1 MISRT
6 CMRARVLLLL
16 LLLLLLREASVRE
29 PICNRKHFLSFTM
42 AKKAEFS
49 TKAEIESPPPRA
61 TLLRCPNHACR
72 AIGPTIRAQRSGME
86 SYYFIFSRKPARYE
100 EDGRR
105 QHMAS
110 GYQCDS
116 HSYDIFMRRALH
128 TSRWKQGGH
137 CSHAPSPSCL
147 HHSPSATRQHHL
159 PWVVPFDLYAS
170 SSEGIGTDSA
180 RGDTSNEGSGTMQAS

>member
-128 TSRWKQGGH
+128 TSRWKQGGR
-137 CSHAPSPSCL
+137 CSHAA
-147 HHSPSATRQHHL
+147 SPSARRQHLL
-159 PWVVPFDLYAS
+159 PWVVVLVNSCHYWQS
-170 SSEGIGTDSA
+170 QVT
-180 RGDTSNEGSGTMQAS
+180 

>member
-1 MISRT
+1 MLFLACRT
-6 CMRARVLLLL
+6 SKTSKQGQSTSSCGPQAAQNEQGLASLGLARVDLALLGLPGEQESL
-16 LLLLLLREASVRE
+16 Q
-29 PICNRKHFLSFTM
+29 LSRVNKQAF
-42 AKKAEFS
+42 
-49 TKAEIESPPPRA
+49 PPPRA

-72 AIGPTIRAQRSGME
+72 AVGPTIRAQRPGMK

-128 TSRWKQGGH
+128 TNRWKQGGH
-137 CSHAPSPSCL
+137 CFHAPSPSCL

-159 PWVVPFDLYAS
+159 PWVVVLVNSCHY
-170 SSEGIGTDSA
+170 
-180 RGDTSNEGSGTMQAS
+180 